1 MVIHSIHD
9 GHSESICLFVY
20 RSQLST
26 CVMGPDGS
34 SGECRAPCTRTVAE
48 DEQARRMGALL
59 KAHQEQESE
68 KKHANANSKKH
79 AGRDKSTQRGGKGQ
93 KQRKGGGGGG
103 GGGGKNS
110 NSRSGSHSQSQ
121 GQSGGARGHLPTALQ
136 QTVSAFTNSTNQ
148 PRYTTLF
155 VADSHSSH
163 GNNRIG
169 KNRNVANG
177 STGNRSS
184 HSGSGGGGGSG
195 EKSFLRVVNKIQTGG
210 ANEVPVVDIVSALPK
225 MEKYQ
230 KGLLDSLKAQLDSSS
245 PPVPPLYHA
254 ISRSLWDKLV
264 GARSSL
270 FRALWSLVFRDK
282 KAASRRKLLTRMWMV
297 YYRELDVIQQR
308 LRSHTT
314 AQNPPYLQ
322 TQQQQQQLRASQ
334 AARALLFTVIG
345 EAELAIKSVSDALQE
360 QPHFTSHLDTQSCP
374 SPKQEVEQQSANADS
389 VKVSGKESFPLVMAL
404 GDLARYK
411 QIHRPVSEQR
421 DWSVAESYYH
431 RAFRLEPESGK
442 VWNQLAIISS
452 LRKDRFAALYHYL
465 RALCAE
471 DAFPALDNILT
482 LHNRWENQ
490 VADMQHKHHC
500 NAKEAEFLPAEEN
513 THRFLA
519 YLVVAAG
526 SCLSSS
532 AGPPDD
538 LIEATVTHLTACLR
552 HRGGLKENFGLR
564 LPPYLLRV
572 VLLCICVVEACAKAW
587 VKAGNEEHEW
597 TSDPATRGGIRMCFS
612 VAAALVDA
620 SAADHS
626 QDGVPLPAVC
636 MFLDWLRC
644 ESYLGEGMMVSEG
657 KTFWSMMAS
666 IARLLSVT
674 TCSSDKL
681 PSLTLD
687 SVGTTVALSASIP
700 LSEDIECQGLPP
712 LRRAITPRL
721 MECSSQDVAVAAVA
735 PGSQEAHAIR
745 LARLGSFADWAV
757 ARGWLLKEE
766 ASDANS
772 SPQFSVPDK
781 AGHGVMDEVVLMNT
795 PVDTDLNPEEE
806 QQQQNTYDLNS
817 NVGGGGIL
825 PWNDMWLS
833 DVPMWLPPLGE
844 NSGPGP
850 GLNFEDATD
859 PAASNI
865 PSSCFLGSLERF
877 VNAPTGTTGWDKIG
891 GDEVEVEKVE
901 DEEVDTTE
909 HIAITAALAG
919 LQEDIFDEDIGESS
933 LAIGGGETEAIG
945 TREGLGGARGEAFV
959 GGPMSQVCRVCCSE
973 LMLGSTACGLCG
985 APASPP
991 PPPGLN
997 LLPKAPL

>member
-1 MVIHSIHD
+1 MIPRGDD
-9 GHSESICLFVY
+9 GHSKSILFVY

-26 CVMGPDGS
+26 GAMYPGDS
-34 SGECRAPCTRTVAE
+34 FGECRASCTRAAAE

-59 KAHQEQESE
+59 KAHQQQENE
-68 KKHANANSKKH
+68 KKHANGSSKKH
-79 AGRDKSTQRGGKGQ
+79 TGRDKSTQRGTKGQ

-103 GGGGKNS
+103 GRNS
-110 NSRSGSHSQSQ
+110 SARGNSQSQ
-121 GQSGGARGHLPTALQ
+121 GQRGGARGHLVTASQ
-136 QTVSAFTNSTNQ
+136 QTASAATPATNQ

-155 VADSHSSH
+155 ETNSHSGRGS
-163 GNNRIG
+163 NRIG
-169 KNRNVANG
+169 KKRNVANG
-177 STGNRSS
+177 NAGNRFLN
-184 HSGSGGGGGSG
+184 SGSGGGGDGDG
-195 EKSFLRVVNKIQTGG
+195 EKSMSFLQVIHRVQAGG
-210 ANEVPVVDIVSALPK
+210 ADELSVIDIVSALPK
-225 MEKYQ
+225 MEKHQ
-230 KGLLDSLKAQLDSSS
+230 KGILDSLKAQLDSST

-264 GARSSL
+264 VARSSL
-270 FRALWSLVFRDK
+270 FGALRSLVFRNK
-282 KAASRRKLLTRMWMV
+282 KAANRRKLLNRMWMV

-308 LRSHTT
+308 IKSNATG
-314 AQNPPYLQ
+314 QNQLHVQ
-322 TQQQQQQLRASQ
+322 TQQQQLRASQ
-334 AARALLFTVIG
+334 AVRALLFTVIG

-360 QPHFTSHLDTQSCP
+360 QEQEQPPHSAPRGGTRSSP
-374 SPKQEVEQQSANADS
+374 SKQRESESSANTDNL
-389 VKVSGKESFPLVMAL
+389 KVSGKESFPLVMAL

-411 QIHRPVSEQR
+411 QIHRPISEQR
-421 DWSVAESYYH
+421 DWSVAEAYYH

-465 RALCAE
+465 RAICAE
-471 DAFPALDNILT
+471 NAFPALDNILT
-482 LHNRWENQ
+482 LHSRWQNQ
-490 VADMQHKHHC
+490 VADMQHKHRC

-552 HRGGLKENFGLR
+552 HRSGLKESFGLR

-572 VLLCICVVEACAKAW
+572 VLLCICVVEACGKAW

-612 VAAALVDA
+612 IAAVLADA

-644 ESYLGEGMMVSEG
+644 ESYLGEGMIISEG
-657 KTFWSMMAS
+657 KTFWSTMAS
-666 IARLLSVT
+666 IARLISVT

-681 PSLTLD
+681 PNITLD
-687 SVGTTVALSASIP
+687 SMGTTVALSASIP

-712 LRRAITPRL
+712 LRRAITSRL
-721 MECSSQDVAVAAVA
+721 VKCSSQAVAVAAVA

-745 LARLGSFADWAV
+745 LARLDSFADWAV
-757 ARGWLLKEE
+757 AQGWLLKEE
-766 ASDANS
+766 SSAANS
-772 SPQFSVPDK
+772 SPQFTVPDK
-781 AGHGVMDEVVLMNT
+781 ARHGGLDEVVFRNV
-795 PVDTDLNPEEE
+795 PSDTDLNNPTD
-806 QQQQNTYDLNS
+806 QQQQNTYDLNA
-817 NVGGGGIL
+817 NMGGGGIL

-833 DVPMWLPPLGE
+833 DVPMWPPPLVD

-850 GLNFEDATD
+850 VLKFEDSAGPSALT
-859 PAASNI
+859 I
-865 PSSCFLGSLERF
+865 PSQCFLSSLERF
-877 VNAPTGTTGWDKIG
+877 VNAPTGTGTGWDNVE
-891 GDEVEVEKVE
+891 GDKVE
-901 DEEVDTTE
+901 DDEDEDTTE

-919 LQEDIFDEDIGESS
+919 LQEDIFDEDIGSS
-933 LAIGGGETEAIG
+933 LTISGETTEAVR
-945 TREGLGGARGEAFV
+945 TREGLGGTREAFV

-973 LMLGSTACGLCG
+973 LKLGSTACGLCG
-985 APASPP
+985 TLAPPP
-991 PPPGLN
+991 PPPGL
-997 LLPKAPL
+997 